1 MVYRLTGVFMYKTS
15 KFFINNNDGW
25 ELSLERLINKNK
37 FNKSLSPA
45 LFIPGYGMNAFIF
58 NYHPNG
64 KSLAQYVADRGF
76 EVWMINF
83 RQMGKSRCYDH
94 SREEEYSL
102 LDIAR
107 YDLRQT
113 VKFIK
118 ENTSSNR
125 KDIHFLSCSLGAS
138 IGFIYFAFFGEED
151 IRSFTNLGGPL
162 RWIKIHPAI
171 RAAFYSSTIIKNIR
185 FHKSRELARI
195 LLPLVAKTP
204 LLSIYLHS
212 EYIDMSKVSEFT
224 KTVEDPNRFI
234 NAEISIWMKKKDLI
248 YEGKNITEEFSRF
261 TRPLLCLIAN
271 ADGIVPPET
280 VRFPLSIASS
290 RIKDEMIVGN
300 EDIKFAHADLYISKY
315 AQSMFFEPFSEWLH
329 KIERTD

>member
-1 MVYRLTGVFMYKTS
+1 MYRLYEY
-15 KFFINNNDGW
+15 IIDNDDGW
-25 ELSLERLINKNK
+25 ELQLDKLINTKK
-37 FNKSLSPA
+37 YNKSLSPA
-45 LFIPGYGMNAFIF
+45 LFIPGYGMNSFIF

-64 KSLAQYVADRGF
+64 KSLAQYVSDRGF

-83 RQMGKSRCYDH
+83 RQMGKSRCYNEK
-94 SREEEYSL
+94 REEKYSL

-107 YDLRQT
+107 YDLANT
-113 VKFIK
+113 VSFIR

-138 IGFIYFAFFGEED
+138 IGFIYFAFFGEEN

-162 RWIKIHPAI
+162 RWVKIHPII
-171 RAAFYSSTIIKNIR
+171 RTIFYSSTLMKNIKFR
-185 FHKSRELARI
+185 RSRELARV
-195 LLPLVAKTP
+195 LLPIIGKTP

-212 EYIDMSKVSEFT
+212 EHIDMSKVSEFT

-234 NAEISIWMKKKDLI
+234 NAEISIWMRQKDMI
-248 YEGKNITEEFSRF
+248 YDNKNITEEFKKY
-261 TRPLLCLIAN
+261 TKPLLCLIAN

-290 RIKDEMIVGN
+290 TTKDEMIVGN
-300 EDIKFAHADLYISKY
+300 DKIRFAHADLYISRF
-315 AQSMFFEPFSEWLH
+315 AQTMFFTPFSDWLL
-329 KIERTD
+329 KIEESS

>member
-1 MVYRLTGVFMYKTS
+1 MYKIS
-15 KFFINNNDGW
+15 EFLVNNNDGW
-25 ELSLERLINKNK
+25 ELSLERLINRERFDKT
-37 FNKSLSPA
+37 LSPA

-83 RQMGKSRCYDH
+83 RQMGKSRCYEP

-107 YDLRQT
+107 HDLRAT

-118 ENTSSNR
+118 ENTSSTKR
-125 KDIHFLSCSLGAS
+125 DIHFLSCSLGAS
-138 IGFIYFAFFGEED
+138 IGFIYFAFFGEKD

-162 RWIKIHPAI
+162 RWIKIHPVI
-171 RAAFYSSTIIKNIR
+171 RAAFYSSTIMKNIK
-185 FHKSRELARI
+185 FYKSRELAKMF
-195 LLPLVAKTP
+195 LPLVAKTP

-212 EYIDMSKVSEFT
+212 EHIDMSKAAEFT

-234 NAEISIWMKKKDLI
+234 NAEISVWMKNRDLLF
-248 YEGKNITEEFSRF
+248 EDKNITEEFSKF
-261 TRPLLCLIAN
+261 TKPLLCLIAN
-271 ADGIVPPET
+271 SDGIVPPET
-280 VRFPLSIASS
+280 VRFPLTIAKSN
-290 RIKDEMIVGN
+290 IKEELIVGN
-300 EDIKFAHADLYISKY
+300 ESIRFAHADLYISKY
-315 AQSMFFEPFSEWLH
+315 AQAMFFEPFSDWLH